1 MNTREE
7 SDVRLAAHRS
17 LRLFNTKVTWGGVL
31 VADLVGVSPELIGSV
46 SFGGLRAYGLGYAV
60 DPDTEGTIYLSLV
73 GYRTAVRGVWA
84 ALMDNRAVEMANQ
97 VLRRAEGAYLSR
109 TMQLPE
115 SGLDHMVLLHHQA
128 AIPHLEAGQA
138 FFVLNNND
146 TPPIARFIAMLDHA
160 TAVPLLKTWGA
171 ELWKQ
176 GLKNKLIEPLAD
188 TRGVEGWRVS
198 ADSELWLAL
207 IEKGIRRGALNS
219 EAE

>member
-1 MNTREE
+1 MT
-7 SDVRLAAHRS
+7 
-17 LRLFNTKVTWGGVL
+17 
-31 VADLVGVSPELIGSV
+31 DLVGVAPELIGSV

-84 ALMDNRAVEMANQ
+84 ALMDNRAIELSNQ
-97 VLRRAEGAYLSR
+97 VLRRAEGTYVSK
-109 TMQLPE
+109 TVQLPE

-128 AIPHLEAGQA
+128 AIPHLEAGQP
-138 FFVLNNND
+138 FFVLNQND
-146 TPPIARFIAMLDHA
+146 TPPIERFIAMLDRA

-176 GLKNKLIEPLAD
+176 SIKTHLIEPLSD

-207 IEKGIRRGALNS
+207 IEKGIERGMLPDTQK
-219 EAE
+219 EAA

>member
-1 MNTREE
+1 MP
-7 SDVRLAAHRS
+7 
-17 LRLFNTKVTWGGVL
+17 
-31 VADLVGVSPELIGSV
+31 DLVGVSPELIGSV

-84 ALMDNRAVEMANQ
+84 ALMDNRAIELSNQ
-97 VLRRAEGAYLSR
+97 VLCRVEGAYLSR
-109 TMQLPE
+109 TVQLPE

-128 AIPHLEAGQA
+128 AIPQLEAGQP
-138 FFVLNNND
+138 FYVLNGTN
-146 TPPIARFIAMLDHA
+146 TPPVERFIGMLDRA

-171 ELWKQ
+171 ELWKK
-176 GLKNKLIEPLAD
+176 GLKNKLIEPLSD

-207 IEKGIRRGALNS
+207 IEKGIRRGALMDS
-219 EAE
+219 ERIE

>member
-1 MNTREE
+1 MP
-7 SDVRLAAHRS
+7 
-17 LRLFNTKVTWGGVL
+17 
-31 VADLVGVSPELIGSV
+31 DLVGVSPELIGSV

-84 ALMDNRAVEMANQ
+84 ALMDNRAIELSNQ
-97 VLRRAEGAYLSR
+97 VLRRVEGAYLSR
-109 TMQLPE
+109 TVQLPE

-128 AIPHLEAGQA
+128 AIPQLEAGQP
-138 FFVLNNND
+138 FYVLNDTN
-146 TPPIARFIAMLDHA
+146 TPPVERFIRMLDRA

-171 ELWKQ
+171 ELWKK
-176 GLKNKLIEPLAD
+176 GLKNKLIEPLSD

-207 IEKGIRRGALNS
+207 IEKGIRRGALMDS
-219 EAE
+219 ERIE